1 MLFRWFSLVS
11 IVFLCF
17 IPNGSL
23 QVEVHVCDS
32 TNSNN
37 SVPRH
42 CYTYF
47 FNRFI
52 YCNGPILAAVNY
64 HALYNDSKEFV
75 DMPMKQD
82 PLVVSNAWYAKFGN
96 TTAANLN
103 KTDVQA
109 FVNEYFSAAGTELIA
124 CTPDDWQ
131 EKPPKLATIADPALR
146 EWAYKLNG
154 IWKTLCRKIDPAIEQ
169 HTSRYSLL
177 YVPNNFIVPGGRFRE
192 FYYWDAYW
200 IIKVCKASRVSV
212 FIKLF
217 QGLIACEMYN
227 TTKSMIR
234 NLATMVDQH
243 GFVPNGG
250 RVYYL
255 QRSQPPLLSAMVYEL
270 YEATNDKDFIAELL
284 PTLLKELNFWNEKR
298 TVKVNLNG
306 KEFEVYQYKTPSNV
320 PRPESYRVD
329 TVNSA
334 KLANGMDKQQFYQDL
349 ASAAESGWDFSTRWF
364 SDYKSL
370 TTIET
375 TKVLPVDLNGL
386 LCWNMDIM
394 EYLYE
399 QVGDTTNSQIFRNRR
414 AVFRDTVQNVFYNR
428 TDGTWY
434 DFNLRTQSHNPRFYT
449 STAVPLFTNCYN
461 TLNTGKSQKVFDYM
475 SVSKMGDFNYPGG
488 IPSSMSQESTE
499 QWDFPNGWSP
509 NNHMIIE
516 GLRKSANPEMQDQIR
531 KKKVLR
537 PFYERKNTCDEW
549 SHRTKV
555 SKFSLGTDDG
565 VNEFFFQGF
574 LIASKWVMG
583 NFRVFYETGHMWEK
597 YNVIGSYPQPGS
609 GGEYDVQDGFGWTNG
624 AILDLLLTYNDRLF
638 VPDNFINATT
648 ASPVQTTTK
657 VALTQLQNS
666 WVVLFAIL
674 IYQLF

>member
-1 MLFRWFSLVS
+1 MLLRWCSFISV
-11 IVFLCF
+11 VFLLF
-17 IPNGSL
+17 VLNGSL
-23 QVEVHVCDS
+23 QVEIHVCDTS
-32 TNSNN
+32 NSNN
-37 SVPRH
+37 S
-42 CYTYF
+42 
-47 FNRFI
+47 FI
-52 YCNGPILAAVNY
+52 YCNGPILDAVNY

-82 PLVVSNAWYAKFGN
+82 PLEVYNAWIAKFGN
-96 TTAANLN
+96 ATSASLN

-109 FVNEYFSAAGTELIA
+109 FVNQYFSAAGTELVS

-131 EKPPKLATIADPALR
+131 EKPPKLATILDPQLR

-169 HTSRYSLL
+169 HNSRYSLL
-177 YVPNNFIVPGGRFRE
+177 YVPHHFIVPGGRFRE

-200 IIKVCKASRVSV
+200 IIK
-212 FIKLF
+212 
-217 QGLIACEMYN
+217 GLIACEMYN

-284 PTLLKELNFWNEKR
+284 PTLLKELNFWNDKR
-298 TVKVNLNG
+298 TAKVTLNG
-306 KEFEVYQYKTPSNV
+306 KEYEVYQYKTLSNV

-329 TVNSA
+329 TTNSA
-334 KLANGMDKQQFYQDL
+334 KLANGADKQQFYQDL

-370 TTIET
+370 VNIET

-386 LCWNMDIM
+386 ICWNMDIM

-399 QVGDTTNSQIFRNRR
+399 QVGDTANSQYFRNRR
-414 AVFRDTVQNVFYNR
+414 AVFRDTVQNVFYNK

-434 DFNLRTQSHNPRFYT
+434 DYNLRSQSHNPRFYT

-475 SVSKMGDFNYPGG
+475 DKMGVFNYPGG
-488 IPSSMSQESTE
+488 IPSSMSQESSE

-516 GLRKSANPEMQDQIR
+516 GLRKSANPEMQD
-531 KKKVLR
+531 K
-537 PFYERKNTCDEW
+537 
-549 SHRTKV
+549 
-555 SKFSLGTDDG
+555 
-565 VNEFFFQGF
+565 GF

-624 AILDLLLTYNDRLF
+624 AILDLLLTYSDRLF
-638 VPDNFINATT
+638 VPENLINTT
-648 ASPVQTTTK
+648 APTKAPSVETTTK
-657 VALTQLQNS
+657 VSYLLNS
-666 WVVLFAIL
+666 WIVFLGILTYHLF
-674 IYQLF
+674 

>member
-1 MLFRWFSLVS
+1 MLFRWCSLVS
-11 IVFLCF
+11 IAFLCF

-23 QVEVHVCDS
+23 QIEVHVCDT

-37 SVPRH
+37 S
-42 CYTYF
+42 
-47 FNRFI
+47 FI
-52 YCNGPILAAVNY
+52 YCNGPILDAVNY

-75 DMPMKQD
+75 DMPMKVD
-82 PLVVSNAWYAKFGN
+82 PTEVYNAWLAKFGN
-96 TTAANLN
+96 ATAASLN
-103 KTDVQA
+103 RTDVQA
-109 FVNEYFSAAGTELIA
+109 FVNQYFSAAGTELIA

-131 EKPPKLATIADPALR
+131 EKPPKLATIADPQLR

-154 IWKTLCRKIDPAIEQ
+154 IWKNLCRKIDPAIEQ
-169 HTSRYSLL
+169 HTSRFSLL
-177 YVPNNFIVPGGRFRE
+177 YVPNHFIVPGGRFRE

-200 IIKVCKASRVSV
+200 IIK
-212 FIKLF
+212 
-217 QGLIACEMYN
+217 GLIACEMYN

-270 YEATNDKDFIAELL
+270 YEATNDKAFIAELL

-298 TVKVNLNG
+298 MATVTLNG
-306 KEFEVYQYKTPSNV
+306 KQYQVYQYKTPSNV

-329 TVNSA
+329 TTNSA

-414 AVFRDTVQNVFYNR
+414 AEFRDTVQNVFYNR

-434 DFNLRTQSHNPRFYT
+434 DYNLRTQSHNPRFYT

-475 SVSKMGDFNYPGG
+475 DRMGVFNYPGG
-488 IPSSMSQESTE
+488 IPSSMSQESSE

-516 GLRKSANPEMQDQIR
+516 GLRKSANPEMQD
-531 KKKVLR
+531 K
-537 PFYERKNTCDEW
+537 
-549 SHRTKV
+549 
-555 SKFSLGTDDG
+555 
-565 VNEFFFQGF
+565 GF

-638 VPDNFINATT
+638 VPENFVNATT
-648 ASPVQTTTK
+648 PPPSATTPAVQTTTK
-657 VALTQLQNS
+657 VAASLQTS
-666 WVVLFAIL
+666 WVFCFSVL

>member
-1 MLFRWFSLVS
+1 MSFRWCSLVS
-11 IVFLCF
+11 LLFLAL
-17 IPNGSL
+17 IPNGSI

-37 SVPRH
+37 S
-42 CYTYF
+42 
-47 FNRFI
+47 FI
-52 YCNGPILAAVNY
+52 YCNGPILDAVNY

-75 DMPMKQD
+75 DMPLKLD
-82 PLVVSNAWYAKFGN
+82 PLEVSNAWTAKFGN
-96 TTAANLN
+96 ATAASLN
-103 KTDVQA
+103 KSDVQA
-109 FVNEYFSAAGTELIA
+109 FVNQYFSAAGTELIA

-131 EKPPKLATIADPALR
+131 EKPPKLATIADPQLR

-154 IWKTLCRKIDPAIEQ
+154 IWKTLCRKIDPSIVQ

-177 YVPNNFIVPGGRFRE
+177 YVPHHFIVPGGRFRE

-200 IIKVCKASRVSV
+200 IIK
-212 FIKLF
+212 
-217 QGLIACEMYN
+217 GLIACEMYN

-298 TVKVNLNG
+298 MVNVQLNG
-306 KEFEVYQYKTPSNV
+306 KTFQVYQYKTPSNV

-414 AVFRDTVQNVFYNR
+414 AEFRDTVQNVFYNR

-434 DFNLRTQSHNPRFYT
+434 DYNLRTQSHNPRFYT

-475 SVSKMGDFNYPGG
+475 DRMGVFNYPGG
-488 IPSSMSQESTE
+488 IPSSMSQESSE

-516 GLRKSANPEMQDQIR
+516 GLRKSANPEMQD
-531 KKKVLR
+531 K
-537 PFYERKNTCDEW
+537 
-549 SHRTKV
+549 
-555 SKFSLGTDDG
+555 
-565 VNEFFFQGF
+565 GF

-638 VPDNFINATT
+638 VPDNFINATAPPST
-648 ASPVQTTTK
+648 TPYSVQTTTK
-657 VALTQLQNS
+657 GVSLQNP
-666 WVVLFAIL
+666 WIFVLLVL
-674 IYQLF
+674 IYKLF